1 MKSSPSEIS
10 LGFEHSYADQLGEF
24 CISVK
29 PAPSPLPSLLQFN
42 SALAEELGLDPDL
55 LPAGTVE
62 QIFSGN
68 QLPRDGRPIAQAYA
82 GHQFGNLV
90 PQLGDGRALLMG
102 ELIDRNGIRRDVALK
117 GSGVTPFSRGGDGK
131 AALGPVLREYL
142 ISEAM
147 HALGIPTT
155 RSLAAVATGE
165 WVMRERLLKGAVLTR
180 VAASHVRV
188 GTFQFFALRNHV
200 DQVRKL
206 ADYVCARHYPEIK
219 DDGDRYLLLI
229 RGVVQSQAE
238 LIARWMMVG
247 FIHGVMN
254 TDNMT
259 VSGETIDY
267 GPCAFME
274 SYDPKTVFS
283 SIDHAG
289 RYAYV
294 NQPTI
299 AIWNLARFAETLLP
313 LIDSSDEGRAV
324 DLAMEELEK
333 FTSHFERHW
342 YSGVSA
348 KLGLSGSKQDAYG
361 CEKTRKLIDDWFDM
375 MRAAKVDYT
384 LAWCHLADVLDKEH
398 SQFNALFS
406 NQEARESWLG
416 RWREMLAGKNASQV
430 AVSMRSINPLYIP
443 RNHLVEQ
450 ALDAANNEGDLSEF
464 EQLLEAVQQP
474 FERRVQW
481 DRYATPAPQDFT
493 ENYQTFCG
501 T

>member
-1 MKSSPSEIS
+1 M
-10 LGFEHSYADQLGEF
+10 
-24 CISVK
+24 
-29 PAPSPLPSLLQFN
+29 
-42 SALAEELGLDPDL
+42 
-55 LPAGTVE
+55 
-62 QIFSGN
+62 
-68 QLPRDGRPIAQAYA
+68 
-82 GHQFGNLV
+82 
-90 PQLGDGRALLMG
+90 
-102 ELIDRNGIRRDVALK
+102 
-117 GSGVTPFSRGGDGK
+117 
-131 AALGPVLREYL
+131 
-142 ISEAM
+142 
-147 HALGIPTT
+147 
-155 RSLAAVATGE
+155 
-165 WVMRERLLKGAVLTR
+165 
-180 VAASHVRV
+180 
-188 GTFQFFALRNHV
+188 
-200 DQVRKL
+200 RKL

-324 DLAMEELEK
+324 DLATAELEK

-342 YSGVSA
+342 YSGVSK

-398 SQFNALFS
+398 SKFNALFS

-481 DRYATPAPQDFT
+481 DRYATHYAAGFHRELPNLLWYMRPV
-493 ENYQTFCG
+493 
-501 T
+501 